1 MESIVDKM
9 KPLQDLTIMKDL
21 VIKFFSEL
29 SFDKEKHIYNTGEI
43 QLKSVSNVIK
53 KYHKNINFKQ
63 VAFFV
68 AKSRGVTV
76 EEVLT
81 EWEETKN
88 NACKQGTLVHTFSE
102 LYTSNFDKV
111 IANNG
116 YEQAVIN
123 FWDLLP
129 TNLVPF
135 LFELQMYSKSLGIG
149 GTADIIL
156 YNTNTGKFVIAD
168 YKGLPLDTP
177 ILTDK
182 GWVNMGDLTIKHKVF
197 DKDGKI
203 CNIKNIS
210 NIHNKKCLKIKFDN
224 NEEIISDF
232 EHRWL
237 IHKGSNKKGN
247 VMTSQEI
254 KDYLDSFSKPIS
266 SFQTLRILNNAS
278 IDIKNITLPIDP
290 YVFGVWLGDGHKVDG
305 KITQMNKKVWK
316 EIEHRGYILGP
327 DLSQG
332 NSGLAQTRTVYG
344 LEKELRKLNL
354 LKNKHLPSIFI
365 LSSKEQKIDILRGL
379 MDSDGYYNKHR
390 KRFVLSTT
398 KKNQVEFCTELLA
411 SLGIKS
417 TIIPCNK
424 YCKEK
429 IIKGFDVCFSTDLFN
444 PFLCR
449 NENIKVITNNQN
461 KYRRIISVEEV
472 KQVPTKCIEVDS
484 LSHTFLCTKRLI
496 PTHNTNK
503 DIYKNYNKTKLLTPF
518 NNLLDN
524 PLNKYK
530 IQLSLYQILFEQC
543 GFQVENRFLIWLKE
557 DGSFEQIDLEDLTN
571 ELKTDLKNE

>member
-1 MESIVDKM
+1 MKEMQNKIKEYFKELQFDASKHSYEVRG
-9 KPLQDLTIMKDL
+9 KPLTSVSKTIHKYVEKVD
-21 VIKFFSEL
+21 
-29 SFDKEKHIYNTGEI
+29 FDKIAG
-43 QLKSVSNVIK
+43 
-53 KYHKNINFKQ
+53 
-63 VAFFV
+63 FV
-68 AKSRGVTV
+68 AKKRGITKA
-76 EEVLT
+76 EVLA
-81 EWEETKN
+81 EWEAKKIASCN
-88 NACKQGTLVHTFSE
+88 QGTLVHTFGE
-102 LYTSNFDKV
+102 NY
-111 IANNG
+111 NG
-116 YEQAVIN
+116 MQKPTNGFEEAIVK
-123 FWDLLP
+123 FWDNIP
-129 TNLVPF
+129 DYIEPF
-135 LFELQMYSKSLGIG
+135 LFELQMFSETLGIA
-149 GTADIIL
+149 GTSDIIL
-156 YNTNTGKFVIAD
+156 FNRKTGKFIIAD

-182 GWVNMGDLTIKHKVF
+182 GWVNMGDLTIRHKVF

-237 IHKGSNKKGN
+237 IHKGNNKKGN

-266 SFQTLRILNNAS
+266 SFQTLRILNNAP

-344 LEKELRKLNL
+344 LQKELRKLNL

-365 LSSKEQKIDILRGL
+365 LSSKEQKMDILRGL

-424 YCKEK
+424 YYKEK

-449 NENIKVITNNQN
+449 NENIKVMTNNQN
-461 KYRRIISVEEV
+461 KYRRIVSVEEV

-496 PTHNTNK
+496 PTHNTNE
-503 DIYKNYNKTKLLTPF
+503 DLFKNYKGKTLLSPF
-518 NNLLDN
+518 EDLLDS
-524 PLNKYK
+524 PYNKYQL
-530 IQLSLYQILFEQC
+530 QLSMYQLLFEQC
-543 GFQVENRFLIWLKE
+543 GYEVESRRIIWLRPNGVYENFKT
-557 DGSFEQIDLEDLTN
+557 EDLTQKLLK
-571 ELKTDLKNE
+571 ELTK

>member
-9 KPLQDLTIMKDL
+9 KPLQDLTIMKDF
-21 VIKFFSEL
+21 VIAFFSEL

-68 AKSRGVTV
+68 AKSRGITV

-168 YKGLPLDTP
+168 YK
-177 ILTDK
+177 
-182 GWVNMGDLTIKHKVF
+182 
-197 DKDGKI
+197 
-203 CNIKNIS
+203 
-210 NIHNKKCLKIKFDN
+210 
-224 NEEIISDF
+224 
-232 EHRWL
+232 
-237 IHKGSNKKGN
+237 
-247 VMTSQEI
+247 
-254 KDYLDSFSKPIS
+254 
-266 SFQTLRILNNAS
+266 
-278 IDIKNITLPIDP
+278 
-290 YVFGVWLGDGHKVDG
+290 
-305 KITQMNKKVWK
+305 
-316 EIEHRGYILGP
+316 
-327 DLSQG
+327 
-332 NSGLAQTRTVYG
+332 
-344 LEKELRKLNL
+344 
-354 LKNKHLPSIFI
+354 
-365 LSSKEQKIDILRGL
+365 
-379 MDSDGYYNKHR
+379 
-390 KRFVLSTT
+390 
-398 KKNQVEFCTELLA
+398 
-411 SLGIKS
+411 
-417 TIIPCNK
+417 
-424 YCKEK
+424 
-429 IIKGFDVCFSTDLFN
+429 
-444 PFLCR
+444 
-449 NENIKVITNNQN
+449 
-461 KYRRIISVEEV
+461 
-472 KQVPTKCIEVDS
+472 
-484 LSHTFLCTKRLI
+484 
-496 PTHNTNK
+496 TNK